1 LRSTLDSPVQAFA
14 ADKLRHHLLAIG
26 AQHVY
31 DGAVVVVENHSG
43 DVVAIERKVLT
54 PASLLE
60 DEPIVPATTMRD
72 FVGW

>member
-1 LRSTLDSPVQAFA
+1 M
-14 ADKLRHHLLAIG
+14 
-26 AQHVY
+26 
-31 DGAVVVVENHSG
+31 VVENHSG